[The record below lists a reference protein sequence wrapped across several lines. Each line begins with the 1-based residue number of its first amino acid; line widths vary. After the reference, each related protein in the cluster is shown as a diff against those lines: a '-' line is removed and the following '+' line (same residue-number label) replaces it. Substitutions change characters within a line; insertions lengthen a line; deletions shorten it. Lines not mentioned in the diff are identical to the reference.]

1 MECKAITLKIRSAFF
16 QIAVL
21 YIVIILTVDG
31 RLASNEFTDLQ

>member
-21 YIVIILTVDG
+21 YILIILTVDG
-31 RLASNEFTDLQ
+31 SLASYEFILH